1 MLLRETTHTARK
13 PHQCAGCLQTIAPG
27 EKYVRWAGL
36 TDGDFGTC
44 AYHADCRG
52 WEIFLC
58 QEAALRDDEWQPLHE
73 FVSECRGCL
82 DGAPDSVRA
91 RFPATVS

>member
-13 PHQCAGCLQTIAPG
+13 PHQCIACLQPIEPG
-27 EKYVRWAGL
+27 ELYVRWAGL

-44 AYHADCRG
+44 AYHQDCRG

-58 QEAALRDDEWQPLHE
+58 QEAGLHSDEWTSLHE
-73 FVSECRGCL
+73 FVAECRDCL
-82 DGAPDSVRA
+82 DGAPDSVRE
-91 RFPATVS
+91 RFPGTVS

>member
-13 PHQCAGCLQTIAPG
+13 AHQCIGCLHTIGLG

-44 AYHADCRG
+44 AYHPDCRD

-58 QEAALRDDEWQPLHE
+58 REAGLRSDEWSSLHE
-73 FVSECRGCL
+73 FVSECRDCL

-91 RFPATVS
+91 RFPETAS